1 MRDCTAPSS
10 CMVVHRHPVE
20 HMTHHL
26 AFAFA
31 QVRKH
36 KWDNYSSGEEL
47 FGLPV
52 TKYPELEKTEK
63 EVAML
68 DRLYT

>member
-1 MRDCTAPSS
+1 MERDLSTLLNTG
-10 CMVVHRHPVE
+10 MVCV
-20 HMTHHL
+20 
-26 AFAFA
+26 

-63 EVAML
+63 EVVML